1 MTRYTKYFQQDH
13 LLRQTRA
20 IIIPYLPTYLPTPHK
35 LQQNAQQ
42 KDHQAQRPQA
52 RGSRS
57 QRRRRRGPGIRQVA
71 VQGLALLGVVAPQA
85 RLELRQRFVGEPRRV
100 LAPQVAALEGVDAVR
115 RAARRHGRVRRVPA
129 RPYHVV
135 QVVRDQERYVRG
147 HRVSRRAGQVVVV
160 VRHDGG
166 DGDRVFRARA
176 VTV

>member
-1 MTRYTKYFQQDH
+1 M
-13 LLRQTRA
+13 
-20 IIIPYLPTYLPTPHK
+20 
-35 LQQNAQQ
+35 
-42 KDHQAQRPQA
+42 
-52 RGSRS
+52 
-57 QRRRRRGPGIRQVA
+57 
-71 VQGLALLGVVAPQA
+71 APQA

-160 VRHDGG
+160 VIVVRHDGG